1 MNTNALAHDCVGAL
15 LVRGGE
21 ILLGRR
27 SADRAWLPGAWDV
40 FGGHIGAGETA
51 ADALRRELLEELDVR
66 AVAMRELG
74 LLEATDGGWRLRLF
88 AVEAWEGEPAN
99 QQPDE
104 HAELRWMQR
113 QDACACLAPA
123 HPGFAV
129 MIDAALAGEPPRG
142 EGIAPATP

>member
-1 MNTNALAHDCVGAL
+1 MNSNALAHDCVGAL

-40 FGGHIGAGETA
+40 FGGHIEAGETA
-51 ADALRRELLEELDVR
+51 AGALRRELLEELGVH
-66 AVAMRELG
+66 ANAMRELG
-74 LLEATDGGWRLRLF
+74 LLEAGDGGWRLRLF
-88 AVEAWEGEPAN
+88 AVEAWQGEPAN
-99 QQPDE
+99 RQPQE

-123 HPGFAV
+123 HPGFAA
-129 MIDAALAGEPPRG
+129 MIDAALTGAPSQG
-142 EGIAPATP
+142 EGITSATR